1 MSGPVNSDDLTP
13 LVELIGAD
21 IRELR
26 ERIERLTDQVGYWA
40 LRVVTLEEQRD
51 YLPHDK
57 TTVNVPSGAQQV
69 TVRIGAVPDGPWR
82 VDRSSMLPVAPW
94 RVSRVDPTEVA
105 CRCYRKAEA
114 ERIAAALNFEDGRP
128 RAAREGL
135 RLKDQRG

>member
-1 MSGPVNSDDLTP
+1 VSGPENSDDLTP

-94 RVSRVDPTEVA
+94 RVSRSAARRGVWAWEEA
-105 CRCYRKAEA
+105 SCRPWTR
-114 ERIAAALNFEDGRP
+114 RRR
-128 RAAREGL
+128 RAASGAVRYPSP
-135 RLKDQRG
+135 RRPD